1 VAFSVGWIGGMV
13 LFCCVKVREELLV
26 RSWVIEGEDSCLRR
40 THDTSGG
47 QRKDRGCDRMSLLAN
62 LAGLFS
68 PTMTQLVRPLSPH
81 APPLSLSLKNY

>member
-1 VAFSVGWIGGMV
+1 MDWGYGVV
-13 LFCCVKVREELLV
+13 LLREGEGREELLV